1 MTKKMIAGVLSV
13 LLSSSSVPFILNASP
28 LVSHAEAEG
37 TSLSAETTE
46 ATATETAALEGGAA
60 LRESLEVK
68 VGDIIYFGDT
78 ICLYDT
84 DGNKVYVNPG
94 DYMYLVGIDDDGQRF
109 RVVTSKGRYSGTLH
123 LNYED
128 AKDFELMT
136 FFISHDG
143 FVVGDLNYDG
153 VVNVF
158 DLCLMKRGYIN
169 GWNDPL
175 QETLADMNDDSQ
187 VTVTDIVWLQ
197 KWLLGI
203 PKP

>member
-1 MTKKMIAGVLSV
+1 MKRFVVKLSAFLMSVCMALPMLSNTFAAGNGNTALAVETD
-13 LLSSSSVPFILNASP
+13 
-28 LVSHAEAEG
+28 AEA
-37 TSLSAETTE
+37 
-46 ATATETAALEGGAA
+46 GAA
-60 LRESLEVK
+60 LRKSLEVK

-175 QETLADMNDDSQ
+175 KETLADMDDDAKI
-187 VTVTDIVWLQ
+187 TVADIVWLQ

>member
-46 ATATETAALEGGAA
+46 ATLAATEGTAALEEEGAA
-60 LRESLEVK
+60 LRESLKVK

-136 FFISHDG
+136 FILSHDG
-143 FVVGDLNYDG
+143 FVVGD
-153 VVNVF
+153 
-158 DLCLMKRGYIN
+158 IN
-169 GWNDPL
+169 
-175 QETLADMNDDSQ
+175 
-187 VTVTDIVWLQ
+187 
-197 KWLLGI
+197 
-203 PKP
+203 